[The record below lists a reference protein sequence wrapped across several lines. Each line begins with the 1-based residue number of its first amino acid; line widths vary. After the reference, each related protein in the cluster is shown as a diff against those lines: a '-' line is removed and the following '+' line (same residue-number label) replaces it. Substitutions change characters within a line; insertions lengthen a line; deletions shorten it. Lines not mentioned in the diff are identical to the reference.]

1 MAFESDPIAQ
11 KLNDFVV
18 SEEAW
23 WWLVDF
29 NELTSVEQALI
40 GVWELEQEV
49 YNGGFV
55 QYFYNSGERVP
66 AMREILQTI
75 GANHVASIVERA
87 IAAAAPAI
95 SLGDEAGWYD
105 KLNALSEGNKDKLD
119 NLERE
124 LSNRLDDLNLL
135 LFRYL
140 SKHRD
145 QLNAPEEFWTEA
157 GNQ

>member
-29 NELTSVEQALI
+29 NGLMPVEQALI

-49 YNGGFV
+49 YNGGFM
-55 QYFYNSGERVP
+55 QYFYNSGDRVP

-75 GANHVASIVERA
+75 GANHAASIFERA
-87 IAAAAPAI
+87 VAVVEPGMSWAELFSRASTLDA
-95 SLGDEAGWYD
+95 SSEENKTKLYD
-105 KLNALSEGNKDKLD
+105 LD
-119 NLERE
+119 RE
-124 LSNRLDDLNLL
+124 FSKHLDDLNRS
-135 LFRYL
+135 LFQYL

-145 QLNAPEEFWTEA
+145 QLNAPEEFWAEA
-157 GNQ
+157 TNR